1 MGDAARVMIVLGA
14 VALALAGNLRD
25 GLSLALVAPPA
36 LAVRLLPAGR
46 ILDGALCTALL
57 CAQLGAAAGLTDTT
71 PWWDGTAHAV
81 IGALVALLLVRLLPS
96 GSHSG
101 ALAGVGILAAS
112 WEVLEWL
119 VDATAGTDFSP
130 STADTVGDLLL
141 GGAGAVGAMLYLA
154 ARRFTVIAASGRC
167 ARAERR
173 PERVRCDPSGG
184 D

>member
-1 MGDAARVMIVLGA
+1 MGDAARVTIVLGA
-14 VALALAGNLRD
+14 VALALAGNLRG
-25 GLSLALVAPPA
+25 GLALALVAPPA

-46 ILDGALCTALL
+46 MLDGALCTALL
-57 CAQLGAAAGLTDTT
+57 CAQLGAVAGLTDTT

-81 IGALVALLLVRLLPS
+81 IGALVALLLVRLLPP

-101 ALAGVGILAAS
+101 ALAGVGLLAAS

-119 VDATAGTDFSP
+119 VDAGTDFSP

-154 ARRFTVIAASGRC
+154 ARRFTVIATFGRR